1 MKNYFLE
8 IVDGYFVNVNKITG
22 FEVALDIPLED
33 DARKYPAN
41 VGFDC
46 TIWVE
51 NKQSKSFNI
60 VADINNA
67 PEVAET
73 KREIAKLIKYYI
85 THAGSESN
93 ELGDVS
99 LKEFLTEAV

>member
-33 DARKYPAN
+33 DERKYPAK

-60 VADINNA
+60 VPTVA

-73 KREIAKLIKYYI
+73 KKEIARLIKYYI

-93 ELGDVS
+93 ELGDVT